1 MSRRARRRS
10 PPAPL
15 ALSRWRLLLVAALLC
30 ALPAVALWH
39 IAGLQVLPANS
50 RGFQFLQGQG
60 DARTLRVEPI
70 PAYRG
75 LITDRHGEPLAVSTP
90 VVSVWANPQVLT
102 TDARTLAPLAQRLKI
117 PLATLKA
124 RIARRADKEF
134 VYLARQLT
142 PDEAAPALAL
152 KIDGVYTQQEYKR
165 FYPAGEVAAQLVGF
179 NNVDD
184 SGQEGIERAYD
195 DWLAG
200 VPGGRRVLK
209 NRKGQI
215 VKELELV
222 RSEKS
227 GNDLALSIDLR
238 LQYLAYRELKAAVAE
253 FHAESGAMVVLDA
266 RTGEVLA
273 MASQPSFN
281 PNLRSA
287 AERGAMRNRALIDI
301 VEPGSLMKPL
311 TMVAAL
317 ESGKFTPHTPIDTNP
332 GRIQVAD
339 KSFVDPH
346 NYGLLDVT
354 GIITKSSQV
363 GLTKVSMQL
372 APEAIRDV
380 FQRVGLGQNPG
391 TGFPGESPGML
402 PDKRPWRAVERA
414 TYAFGYGMEATAL
427 QLARAYSV
435 IANNGLRRPVT
446 LLKVAPPVVGER
458 VIDPAVA
465 SAVRT
470 MMVTVTQPGGT
481 GTRAAIPAYT
491 VAGKTGT
498 VHTVGAEGYQKH
510 SYSSLFAGMVPAAEP
525 RLVAVVIVNKPQ
537 GGKYFGG
544 LVAAPV
550 FRKVMAAA
558 LRTLKVP
565 PELPEGQSVVAI
577 AEPTRREGI

>member
-1 MSRRARRRS
+1 MIARQRK
-10 PPAPL
+10 PAPL
-15 ALSRWRLLLVAALLC
+15 AISRWRLGCVAVAL
-30 ALPAVALWH
+30 AVLPLVALWH
-39 IAGLQVLPANS
+39 IAGLQVFAANT

-75 LITDRHGEPLAVSTP
+75 LITDRRGEPLAVSTP
-90 VVSVWANPQVLT
+90 VVSVWANPQVLS
-102 TDARTLAPLAQRLKI
+102 TDARTLAPLAKRLGM
-117 PLATLKA
+117 PLAKLKA
-124 RIARRADKEF
+124 LVARRVDKEF

-152 KIDGVYTQQEYKR
+152 GINGVYAQQEYKR
-165 FYPAGEVAAQLVGF
+165 FYPAGEVGAQLVGF
-179 NNVDD
+179 NNIDD

-238 LQYLAYRELKAAVAE
+238 LQYLAHRELKAAVTE

-281 PNLRSA
+281 PNDRA
-287 AERGAMRNRALIDI
+287 RIDQRAMRNRTLIDI

-317 ESGKFTPHTPIDTNP
+317 ESGKFTPHTPIDTSP

-339 KSFVDPH
+339 KTFSDPH

-354 GIITKSSQV
+354 GVITKSSQV

-372 APEAIRDV
+372 SPVAIRDV

-414 TYAFGYGMEATAL
+414 TYAFGYGIEATAL
-427 QLARAYSV
+427 QLARAYAV
-435 IANNGLRRPVT
+435 LANNGLRRPVS
-446 LLKVAPPVVGER
+446 LLKTTAAVPGEQ
-458 VIDPAVA
+458 VIDAAVA
-465 SAVRT
+465 DAVRT
-470 MMVTVTQPGGT
+470 MMITVTQPGGT

-510 SYSSLFAGMVPAAEP
+510 SYSSLFAGMVPAADP

-537 GGKYFGG
+537 GDKYFGG

-550 FRKVMAAA
+550 FRKVMAGA
-558 LRTLKVP
+558 LRTLKIP
-565 PELPEGQSVVAI
+565 PQLPAGQRVVAV
-577 AEPTRREGI
+577 ATPPRPDGIQ